1 MLNCVRQE
9 KHFITNEELIK
20 LNRWIFKFLDEWS
33 INFKDEDPWQSWQRI
48 LNNFDI
54 IFKNRKKF
62 ANNIFELY
70 RKKVY
75 ILLLILWIV
84 YLSSQLLNNTL

>member
-33 INFKDEDPWQSWQRI
+33 INFKDDDPWQSWQRI